1 MHEQDEPD
9 LFLFCP
15 EPLLTRLELGRRR
28 WVAPKRQS
36 RARRC
41 GMHSFCCQMY
51 LPCRI
56 RSRGLAL
63 LSPPGEVDAEGSRRA
78 ITPKHAMENLLAW
91 TWPDVLWI

>member
-15 EPLLTRLELGRRR
+15 EPLLTRRELGRRR

-41 GMHSFCCQMY
+41 GMPSFCCQMY

-56 RSRGLAL
+56 RSRG
-63 LSPPGEVDAEGSRRA
+63 
-78 ITPKHAMENLLAW
+78 
-91 TWPDVLWI
+91 